1 MIPSATD
8 NTVTERTFNV
18 AADNTYGIIWCFCFL
33 IGTFGN
39 IVSFIYFRS
48 KKRNIS
54 SVIYM
59 FKTANDLV
67 ISATALPVGISF
79 LSKGKRHPGIIFGSK
94 WGCVA
99 WYCIWEISVPTSVFL
114 VVCLSVARTI
124 SLLRP
129 FERQKVRYIVV
140 AVVLYMVVS
149 FTRIVVIYALDSLG
163 VAFIAYNNQCR
174 VFFNDMFDKEQ
185 YIAMYISNNIE
196 YTAPAFVVA
205 ISCAISAMVLTKRN
219 NSVQQRELQQS
230 RNRATIT
237 ILLFALLYGV
247 CNIPMVVHYIIFTI
261 FLSTRNRE
269 RYIKLYQFDS
279 SAYFRIAAF
288 TLFLAANSAA
298 NPIFYYWRMP
308 ALREFTV
315 AGTRK
320 LMGSIRKYWRPAEI
334 QLDDDHPQNRV
345 IQNYVALQ
353 ILSSEPMAQTG
364 TEKINRR

>member
-1 MIPSATD
+1 MPSVSSD
-8 NTVTERTFNV
+8 NADLTERTFNV

-59 FKTANDLV
+59 FKTANDIV
-67 ISATALPVGISF
+67 ISITAFPVGISF
-79 LSKGKRHPGIIFGSK
+79 LSKRNPGIIFGSK

-114 VVCLSVARTI
+114 VVCLSVARTMCM
-124 SLLRP
+124 LRP
-129 FERQKVRYIVV
+129 FERQKVRYLVV
-140 AVVLYMVVS
+140 AVVSYMVVS
-149 FTRIVVIYALDSLG
+149 LTRIVVIYALDSLG
-163 VAFIAYNNQCR
+163 VAFVVNNDQCL

-205 ISCAISAMVLTKRN
+205 ISCAMSAMVLTKRN
-219 NSVQQRELQQS
+219 KSVQQNELQQS

-269 RYIKLYQFDS
+269 SYIRLYQFDS
-279 SAYFRIAAF
+279 SAYCRIAAF
-288 TLFLAANSAA
+288 TLVRAANSAA

-308 ALREFTV
+308 ALREYTM
-315 AGTRK
+315 AGAKK
-320 LMGSIRKYWRPAEI
+320 LMGLIRKYWRPAVINRKHDENDQI
-334 QLDDDHPQNRV
+334 NRV
-345 IQNYVALQ
+345 IQNYVASQ
-353 ILSSEPMAQTG
+353 IPSSKPEIQTR
-364 TEKINRR
+364 E